1 MKGDPKLAPKNNKRK
16 EQLIRAYIVGLLIIF
31 KVSFFKSYRC
41 L

>member
-16 EQLIRAYIVGLLIIF
+16 KQLIRAHIVGLLIIF
-31 KVSFFKSYRC
+31 KVSFFKSYRR